1 MKYFIKIWISKT
13 NFRKIKN
20 TITLHELAPSNCLSS
35 ARLWAAEQDS
45 IRYDANPPNSS
56 PLKEEFI
63 CNDAIYSE
71 QDSIHYDVNL
81 DLYNSPNPES
91 QCSLCPIKYLARNPE
106 SYFKLQPSFKTI

>member
-1 MKYFIKIWISKT
+1 MK
-13 NFRKIKN
+13 NDVV
-20 TITLHELAPSNCLSS
+20 SS
-35 ARLWAAEQDS
+35 VQFTAEQDS

-63 CNDAIYSE
+63 CNDAIYAE
-71 QDSIHYDVNL
+71 QDSIHYDVIL